1 MRAPFFMT
9 ERDESLLSDVASAK
23 KQQSA
28 TPTEG
33 FKSFVPPAA
42 GGKDSASAASGILLR
57 SGKIC
62 EAERFA
68 ERKDLRSE
76 RNPSDTL
83 IMMAR

>member
-28 TPTEG
+28 TTTEG

-62 EAERFA
+62 EASGI
-68 ERKDLRSE
+68 LQ
-76 RNPSDTL
+76 TL
-83 IMMAR
+83 